1 MEHAMQINFA
11 SALLAGF
18 LSFVSPCVLPLIPAY
33 ISFISGVSLEEL
45 TSSESKAEATR
56 KVAINSIFFV
66 IGFSLVF
73 IALGASASFV
83 GQFIASNKG
92 LLEKIAAV
100 IIIIFGI
107 HLTGI
112 FRIKWLDYEKKVDVK
127 RKPMGVIGAFIM
139 GLAFSFGWTPCIGP
153 ILGAILAMAA
163 VQETIRQGMLLLVV
177 YSLGLGIPFILSGIF
192 INWFF
197 SAFRKIRRYFRLIE
211 ILSGV
216 LLILIGVFIFAGQ
229 LGRLSSIIPS
239 PNIGY

>member
-11 SALLAGF
+11 TALLAGF

-45 TSSESKAEATR
+45 MSSENKGEATK
-56 KVAINSIFFV
+56 KVAINSLFF
-66 IGFSLVF
+66 ILGFSLVF

-107 HLTGI
+107 HLTGV

-127 RKPMGVIGAFIM
+127 RKPMGVIGAFVM

-163 VQETIRQGMLLLVV
+163 VQETVRRGMLLLVV
-177 YSLGLGIPFILSGIF
+177 YSLGLGIPFFLSGIF
-192 INWFF
+192 INLFF
-197 SAFRKIRRYFRLIE
+197 SAFGKIRRYFKLIE

-216 LLILIGVFIFAGQ
+216 LLIVIGIFIFTGQ
-229 LGRLSSIIPS
+229 LGRLASIIPA
-239 PNIGY
+239 PNIEY